1 VACGVRRTP
10 RTRRV
15 ECGTRH
21 GRDHGTIGRA
31 RRSTYALAAKTK
43 RWAVIAPEHIDW
55 TFPADALRPALSL
68 AMALEGADSGVLL
81 LARDEPDLYYP
92 ALGAGRLADTYESL
106 GIARLGAGPLG
117 TLLAH
122 GGRLV
127 VAAEALSG
135 DELAGLANT
144 VGFRHLTI
152 EPLRLADDTLAGA
165 LVLLFRDREPQPERA
180 TPMVGWCA
188 SLAAG
193 LITSARERQ
202 RIALELE
209 SATAMGRARLQLLA
223 RMTHELRTPLQSI
236 AGYLDLFSMGAA
248 DQLSA
253 RQKRLLERVQ
263 RSEQLLT
270 SIIDDQITF
279 ARIEEGRV
287 DYHLGPVLAA
297 EALRTTAVVTSPL
310 AARHGVTLYAGGCSP
325 SLFVQADPDKLLQLL
340 INLVTNALKFTPR
353 GGTVRLSC
361 ATDGDGVAFSVT
373 DDGPGIPVE
382 RIPSIFLPYVQLG
395 NDAHDAP
402 HGSGLGLAICR
413 EFAAGMRGELTV
425 DSAPGA
431 GATFTLRLPAAA
443 APSGAVPRRQRAHAT

>member
-1 VACGVRRTP
+1 
-10 RTRRV
+10 
-15 ECGTRH
+15 
-21 GRDHGTIGRA
+21 
-31 RRSTYALAAKTK
+31 
-43 RWAVIAPEHIDW
+43 VIAPEHTDW
-55 TFPADALRPALSL
+55 TFSTDDLRPALSL

-81 LARDEPDLYYP
+81 LARDEPDVYYP
-92 ALGAGRLADTYESL
+92 ALGAGSLADDYQSI
-106 GIARLGAGPLG
+106 GIARLGTGPLG

-122 GGRLV
+122 GRRLA

-135 DELAGLANT
+135 DELTALT
-144 VGFRHLTI
+144 RTFDFRHLTI
-152 EPLRLADDTLAGA
+152 EPQRLADDTLAGA
-165 LVLLFRDREPQPERA
+165 LVLLYRDQAPTAEHA
-180 TPMVGWCA
+180 TPMIGWCA
-188 SLAAG
+188 SLATCVIAA
-193 LITSARERQ
+193 ARERQ
-202 RIALELE
+202 RVEHELQSAAAL
-209 SATAMGRARLQLLA
+209 GRARLQMLA

-287 DYHLGPVLAA
+287 EYHLGPVVAA

-325 SLFVQADPDKLLQLL
+325 SLYAHADSDKLLQLL

-361 ATDGDGVAFSVT
+361 ATDGDDVVFSVA

-413 EFAAGMRGELTV
+413 EFAAGMHGELSV
-425 DSAPGA
+425 ESAPGA

-443 APSGAVPRRQRAHAT
+443 APGDAAPHRQRAHAT

>member
-1 VACGVRRTP
+1 M
-10 RTRRV
+10 
-15 ECGTRH
+15 
-21 GRDHGTIGRA
+21 
-31 RRSTYALAAKTK
+31 
-43 RWAVIAPEHIDW
+43 IAPEQTDW
-55 TFPADALRPALSL
+55 TFSADDLRPALSL
-68 AMALEGADSGVLL
+68 AMALEGAESGVLL
-81 LARDEPDLYYP
+81 LARDEPDVYHP
-92 ALGAGRLADTYESL
+92 ALGAGLLADAYESI
-106 GIARLGAGPLG
+106 GVARLGAGPLG

-122 GGRLV
+122 GRRLA

-135 DELAGLANT
+135 EEIAALART

-165 LVLLFRDREPQPERA
+165 LVLLFRDQTPQPEHA

-188 SLAAG
+188 SLAAC
-193 LITSARERQ
+193 LITAARERQ
-202 RIALELE
+202 RVEHELA

-270 SIIDDQITF
+270 NIIDDQITF

-287 DYHLGPVLAA
+287 EYHLGPVGAA

-310 AARHGVTLYAGGCSP
+310 ASRHGVTLYAGGCSP
-325 SLFVQADPDKLLQLL
+325 SLYVHADSDKLLQIL

-361 ATDGDGVAFSVT
+361 ATDGDGVVFSVS

-413 EFAAGMRGELTV
+413 EFAAGMRGELTA

-431 GATFTLRLPAAA
+431 GATFTLRMPAAA
-443 APSGAVPRRQRAHAT
+443 APGDATPRRQRVHAT